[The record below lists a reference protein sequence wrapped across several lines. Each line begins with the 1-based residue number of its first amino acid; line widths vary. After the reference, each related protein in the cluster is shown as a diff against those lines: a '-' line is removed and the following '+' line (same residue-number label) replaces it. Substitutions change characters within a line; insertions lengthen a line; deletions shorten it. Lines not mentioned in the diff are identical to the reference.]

1 MVGEDGLQ
9 LHVASVAAATRR
21 LGRAPPSPPPGLV
34 CLLCGPRAIQDTLPT
49 TPGAVPTVRSRP
61 DASELE
67 ICCLLVSFRP
77 LASRVFGRKLLGAI
91 ARLLLC

>member
-1 MVGEDGLQ
+1 ML

-21 LGRAPPSPPPGLV
+21 LGRASLHCLV
-34 CLLCGPRAIQDTLPT
+34 CLLPGGAVREALPT

-67 ICCLLVSFRP
+67 TLVSHFR
-77 LASRVFGRKLLGAI
+77 
-91 ARLLLC
+91 